1 MSTFT
6 GHKTNDFKQ
15 STEIISW
22 CRYVKATELNQ
33 QGVRIGG
40 IRMCQYGEKNCRGA
54 HRIHQ
59 MSTPQYITDWN
70 TMDKSNINI
79 LSIRDNIIE
88 TITRGKDTVVNPK
101 YSSVIHTITK
111 MNLDDL
117 MIFWYDI
124 TCFHRKIAKELP
136 NKRGFKGSVQPDI
149 VHGYRYREDVPQF
162 KLNDEDIVWALERT
176 LHCCTAH
183 RATMDRSMV
192 HPFFSICCGGDKSCK
207 FGEHSRIAVAC
218 IESLVTGSCHCLSI
232 EQIESEKTRI
242 ATLLNS
248 YDKQLV
254 DSVDA
259 DGFQVKLSKKV
270 RDSIMMEKQKLES
283 ILPTLVR
290 GRHYCDEG
298 LISLAQR
305 IAEAEETK
313 KVAKVVDVEKMEV
326 KSVVKVVKKKY

>member
-6 GHKTNDFKQ
+6 GHNTNDFKK

-33 QGVRIGG
+33 QGCRIGG

-54 HRIHQ
+54 HRIQ
-59 MSTPQYITDWN
+59 QLSIPQYITDWN
-70 TMDKSNINI
+70 TIDKSTINI

-88 TITRGKDTVVNPK
+88 TIMREKDTVVDSK
-101 YSSVIHTITK
+101 YSSKIHTITK
-111 MNLDDL
+111 MNFADL

-124 TCFHRKIAKELP
+124 TCFHRKIAKDLP
-136 NKRGFKGSVQPDI
+136 YKRGFKGSVQPDI

-183 RATMDRSMV
+183 RATMDRSTV
-192 HPFFSICCGGDKSCK
+192 HPFFSICCGGTNTCK
-207 FGEHSRIAVAC
+207 FGEHDQGEVAC
-218 IESLVTGSCHCLSI
+218 IESLVTGSCDCLSI
-232 EQIESEKTRI
+232 EQIETEDLRI
-242 ATLLNS
+242 RSLITS
-248 YDKQLV
+248 YDMQLT
-254 DSVDA
+254 DSVDT

-270 RDSIMMEKQKLES
+270 RDSIVMEIQKLKS

-290 GRHYCDEG
+290 RRHYYEEG
-298 LISLAQR
+298 LVSLAQR
-305 IAEAEETK
+305 IVEAEEAK
-313 KVAKVVDVEKMEV
+313 KVAKVVDVEKIEV